1 MELLNKKYGV
11 KIIWFGD
18 DCFNLNRKRNEQ
30 FLEELEQREL
40 DMQWYIET
48 RVDTLLRDADLVPRM
63 ARLGLFHVLMG
74 VESSSEY
81 DLKYLMKNIGLRET
95 KKAVALLK
103 QHGIIAHTN
112 FIVGLPHDTRKS
124 IRRTIAFAKSLDP
137 DVAVF
142 VPLTPFPGTDLY
154 DEIAGAG
161 LLSET
166 DFANFNF
173 ITPVAR
179 TNSLSRRQLQK
190 EIIKAYVQF
199 YARPTKIIRS
209 LSSRKAFGRR
219 TFIHIFRFMS
229 TYLVKRYF
237 QSDMPTTQSRQELAH

>member
-1 MELLNKKYGV
+1 MELLKRKYGIR
-11 KIIWFGD
+11 IIWFGD
-18 DCFNLNRKRNEQ
+18 DCFNLNRRRNEQ
-30 FLEELEQREL
+30 FLEELEQRNL
-40 DMQWYIET
+40 NMQWYIET

-63 ARLGLFHVLMG
+63 ARLGLFHVLLG

-81 DLKYLMKNIGLRET
+81 DLKYLKKDIRLGEI

-103 QHGIIAHTN
+103 QHDIIAHTN

-124 IRRTIAFAKSLDP
+124 IRRTIAFAKWLDP

-142 VPLTPFPGTDLY
+142 VPLTPFPGTELY
-154 DEIAGAG
+154 DEIASAG
-161 LLSET
+161 LLTEL
-166 DFANFNF
+166 DFANFDF

-190 EIIKAYVQF
+190 EIIKGYVQF

-209 LSSRKAFGRR
+209 HFSRN
-219 TFIHIFRFMS
+219 TFVRKTFLHMFRFMS
-229 TYLVKRYF
+229 TYMIKRYF
-237 QSDMPTTQSRQELAH
+237 QSDVSTT